1 MTITSFKP
9 DKLKVKSNTT
19 IQIELTVD
27 STDKTL
33 LVTSSDSRVSVDSTV
48 SLVSPDVT
56 VLIDVEIGAFATGE
70 MFTVTAH
77 YAGEQ
82 AVCVFE
88 IVATSIAGIVIDP
101 TTFTSGASVDLTV
114 TLDGAANVGGTYV
127 RLKQLREEAFK
138 IPLLID
144 LPVSLLI
151 PAASTSA
158 TITVTAATTGLTLRD
173 TIVATLN
180 GVDVGTEVTINA

>member
-33 LVTSSDSRVSVDSTV
+33 LVTSSDSRVSVDSAV

-101 TTFTSGASVDLTV
+101 PTFTSGASVDLTV
-114 TLDGAANVGGTYV
+114 TLDGSANVGGTYV
-127 RLKQLREEAFK
+127 RLKQLREEFFK

-158 TITVTAATTGLTLRD
+158 TITVTAATTGFTIRD
-173 TIVATLN
+173 TIIATLN